1 MYIHLGN
8 NYIIS
13 SQNIIAILNLESPM
27 SEDIQDIVE
36 MARAEKRLVPISEK
50 GKDKSLVLCDDKVDL
65 SPISST
71 TLYKRAALYVL
82 EV

>member
-13 SQNIIAILNLESPM
+13 SQKIIAILNLEPPLA
-27 SEDIQDIVE
+27 EDIQDILE
-36 MARAEKRLVPISEK
+36 IARSEKKLVPISEK
-50 GKDKSLVLCDDKVDL
+50 GKDKSLVLCDDKVYL

-71 TLYKRAALYVL
+71 TLYKRASLFVR